1 MGRDQRGTGNKN
13 TAWLQEVKIAIHE
26 QVPPLSD
33 DEWALVVAEAVKF
46 LSKKRNGSAPG
57 PDKITIFWWKRAG
70 TLYKGVFESF
80 KEVSKS
86 GEEYPEW
93 FSEWKTSLIPKEGEF
108 LSENQ
113 RPITC
118 LNNMYKWFTSC
129 LLAPMDQHLEHY
141 SLMEGQQ
148 RGAKSGCFVMVD
160 NLLIDRA
167 VLPERNLSMAWI
179 DVRKAYAM
187 TDVHRL
193 HIWLGKVI
201 RKLYASWNTRVV
213 ARHEGTTPGGLF
225 VS

>member
-46 LSKKRNGSAPG
+46 LSKKRNRSAPG

-93 FSEWKTSLIPKEGEF
+93 FSEWKTFLIPKEGEF

-129 LLAPMDQHLEHY
+129 LLAPMDQRYAQNIDFLYH
-141 SLMEGQQ
+141 
-148 RGAKSGCFVMVD
+148 FV
-160 NLLIDRA
+160 A
-167 VLPERNLSMAWI
+167 
-179 DVRKAYAM
+179 
-187 TDVHRL
+187 
-193 HIWLGKVI
+193 
-201 RKLYASWNTRVV
+201 
-213 ARHEGTTPGGLF
+213 
-225 VS
+225 